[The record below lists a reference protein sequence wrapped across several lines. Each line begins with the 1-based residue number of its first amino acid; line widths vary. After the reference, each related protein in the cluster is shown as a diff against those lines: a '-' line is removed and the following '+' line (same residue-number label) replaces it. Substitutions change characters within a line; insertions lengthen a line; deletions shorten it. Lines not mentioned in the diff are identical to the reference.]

1 MDNFFASSTTCYNF
15 SPQSGEKKRRF
26 FGAHFF
32 NDKFLNDINKIYDNE
47 NANNLSWIL
56 DVGSAGVLLVVLH
69 QKGIRILHVQ
79 SHSQ

>member
-1 MDNFFASSTTCYNF
+1 MDIFFASSTTCYNF

-26 FGAHFF
+26 FSAHFF

-56 DVGSAGVLLVVLH
+56 DVGSAGVLVVLH
-69 QKGIRILHVQ
+69 QRGIRILHVQ